1 SVRSSAT
8 LTYLVFALLST
19 WYSPHRELHSFPTRR
34 SSDLGWRISEESFFK
49 QHLPDF
55 DNVKIRGSYAKVGD
69 EGDFAAYQYLDGY
82 QYSGGYVYGDQGVTL
97 GLASRG
103 IANPWLSWYE
113 SKIMNFGFEASYRNG
128 LITAEFDWF
137 RRNRSGLPATRQGSL
152 PTTFGQPMPQENL
165 NSDINSGFEL
175 S

>member
-55 DNVKIRGSYAKVGD
+55 DNVKIRGSYARVGD

-82 QYSGGYVYGDQGVTL
+82 QYSGGDAYCDQGVNL
-97 GLASRG
+97 GVGSRG
-103 IANPWLSWYE
+103 IADTWGRWYVSE
-113 SKIMNFGFEASYRNG
+113 IMNVRFA
-128 LITAEFDWF
+128 A
-137 RRNRSGLPATRQGSL
+137 
-152 PTTFGQPMPQENL
+152 
-165 NSDINSGFEL
+165 
-175 S
+175 